1 VDPLND
7 RTYIPNHRGDD
18 FADAQDISFINS
30 TYADLIFVEDG
41 LHTLTKYMK
50 EREQVQV
57 EHRWMLYRD
66 LSKFEHTIKDAEE
79 LHAQL
84 LDQILAKLDGIITDW
99 ADT

>member
-1 VDPLND
+1 
-7 RTYIPNHRGDD
+7 
-18 FADAQDISFINS
+18 
-30 TYADLIFVEDG
+30 
-41 LHTLTKYMK
+41 
-50 EREQVQV
+50 
-57 EHRWMLYRD
+57 MLYWD